1 MLVTRDPTRPHT
13 RRFSARAARTANSA
27 LNAAIGALV
36 GFGVACVPD
45 YEYGER
51 PPRLVD
57 DGPTAGR
64 DAGPPTQNPPPTT
77 GGPTPTWWQDVEPL
91 IRAQCHLCHG
101 AAPLYGAP
109 MPLATWAELH
119 APGRSDPS
127 KKVHELVAAR
137 IARNTGLP
145 PMPPVANGHLTEDEI
160 ALIQAWSAAGAP
172 EGTPPSEDPKPDA
185 GVEADAGGGGTP
197 DSGVDPGP
205 DPEAPF
211 EMIPVVA
218 PNAAV
223 RPGATDEYGCFRT
236 VIETD
241 VPLHAVEITPVIDEP
256 EVLHH
261 ILLFRDGG
269 RNYPEERTGFLCA
282 ADTVLQGDW
291 ELLHGWAPGGQ
302 TMVLPPEAGVR
313 LEDGDHLVVQVH
325 YNNPGNNTHLD
336 ASGMMF
342 KATRRLR
349 PNDAAVLGVGLENF
363 SLPPGQPAVER
374 SGDCELERPMHVFSY
389 SPHMHLLGAGARMEV
404 MRNGGA
410 PQMLADVPTFA
421 FESQVSYPASWDLNA
436 GDILRATCIWDT
448 TPRTGTTR
456 FGEGTTDEMCYL
468 FIAHYPPFGEYSCGN

>member
-1 MLVTRDPTRPHT
+1 MLVTRDPTRPHPASPGRST
-13 RRFSARAARTANSA
+13 RSFAR
-27 LNAAIGALV
+27 IGLFAPVFALV
-36 GFGVACVPD
+36 FACVPD

-51 PPRLVD
+51 PPRILD
-57 DGPTAGR
+57 DGPTPTH
-64 DAGPPTQNPPPTT
+64 DAGLPGQDPPPGPT
-77 GGPTPTWWQDVEPL
+77 GPTPTWWQDVEPL
-91 IRAQCHLCHG
+91 IRGQCHLCHG
-101 AAPLYGAP
+101 SMPLYGAP
-109 MPLATWAELH
+109 MPLATYAEVH
-119 APGRSDPS
+119 APARSDPS
-127 KKVHELVAAR
+127 KRVHEVVAER
-137 IARNTGLP
+137 IARNTGRP
-145 PMPPVANGHLTEDEI
+145 PMPPVANGHLTDEEI

-172 EGTPPSEDPKPDA
+172 EGTPPSEEPKPDA
-185 GVEADAGGGGTP
+185 GVIVDGGSSPP
-197 DSGVDPGP
+197 DSGVEPGP

-223 RPGATDEYGCFRT
+223 RGGATDEYGCFRT
-236 VIETD
+236 VIDTN

-256 EVLHH
+256 TVLHH

-282 ADTVLQGDW
+282 ADTVLQNDW

-313 LEDGDHLVVQVH
+313 LENGDHLVVQVH
-325 YNNPGNNTHLD
+325 YNNPTNDTYLD

-374 SGDCELERPMHVFSY
+374 SGDCQLERPMHVFSY
-389 SPHMHLLGAGARMEV
+389 SPHMHLLGKGARMEV
-404 MRNGGA
+404 VRNGT
-410 PQMLADVPTFA
+410 PQLIADVPTFA
-421 FESQVSYPASWDLNA
+421 FESQVSYPANWDFNA
-436 GDILRATCIWDT
+436 GDTLRATCIWDT